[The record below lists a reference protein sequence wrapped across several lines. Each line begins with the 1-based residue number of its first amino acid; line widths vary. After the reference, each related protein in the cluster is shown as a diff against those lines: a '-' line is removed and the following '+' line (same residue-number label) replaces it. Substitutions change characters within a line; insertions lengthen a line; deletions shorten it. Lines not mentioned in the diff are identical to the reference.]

1 MHHTTLH
8 SRFNR
13 IMALVVA
20 AIAILLVATAASNG
34 AGSAWMYP
42 AAGLALLWAWTA
54 LWRPGIRIDDDG
66 VDIVNVTHTA
76 HVPWEALIGVTT
88 KYALT
93 LVTPR
98 GRVAAWS
105 APAPG
110 ALRAAVAG
118 RRPDNRELR
127 ATGGAPRPGDLAGT
141 ESGDAALLIREEWER
156 RSEAG
161 LIELGVADET
171 AVTRR
176 PHVLELPGMV
186 LLAIL
191 AVVALIAGW

>member
-20 AIAILLVATAASNG
+20 AIAVLFVATAASNG
-34 AGSAWMYP
+34 TGSAWMYP
-42 AAGLALLWAWTA
+42 AAGLVALWAWTA
-54 LWRPGIRIDDDG
+54 LWRPGIRIDDAG
-66 VDIVNVTHTA
+66 VEVVNATHTA
-76 HVPWEALIGVTT
+76 RVPWEALIAVTT

-98 GRVAAWS
+98 GRVTAWS

-127 ATGGAPRPGDLAGT
+127 AAGSAPRPGDLAGT

-171 AVTRR
+171 AITRR
-176 PHVLELPGMV
+176 PHVLELTGMV
-186 LLAIL
+186 LLAAL
-191 AVVALIAGW
+191 TVVALVAG